1 MDKKYLMSTI
11 NKTTG
16 SLETY
21 DIRTGELVRS
31 DGMALETGKV
41 YSEALGD
48 AIAGLIGEG
57 RSLISIAKQPGM
69 PSVGV
74 MHRWSMLYPSFKS
87 KVQMARK
94 YRADV
99 YREKAESILENLA
112 DKEDVPVA
120 KLKFEGYMRLAEKD
134 NPEMYGNA
142 SQAVSGQGMSLKLV
156 VNTGIVRDGSIVEGV
171 EYEKKD
177 DEDIGGLTICGD
189 GRADSGRGGQEDRA
203 TDSGD
208 DEECEGS
215 EGGAVVGGSDRVG
228 DTGRPTQE
236 DDEEEAKQV
245 YP

>member
-21 DIRTGELVRS
+21 DIRTGELIRS

-74 MHRWSMLYPSFKS
+74 MHRWAQLYPTFKS
-87 KVQMARK
+87 KVQMARR

-112 DKEDVPVA
+112 DKEEVPVA

-156 VNTGIVRDGSIVEGV
+156 VNTGIVRDGNIVEGV

-177 DEDIGGLTICGD
+177 DEDIGGVTVYRD
-189 GRADSGRGGQEDRA
+189 GRDDRGRDRSEDRA
-203 TDSGD
+203 ADSGD
-208 DEECEGS
+208 DQECESTQDGEAVGS
-215 EGGAVVGGSDRVG
+215 GAYS
-228 DTGRPTQE
+228 TE